1 MGIQNRGECMSKKKV
16 KIYEFMHDNDVSIEE
31 ILDVVIESNSLIGV
45 GIISLKDQI
54 WEHLRPTI
62 KGEY

>member
-1 MGIQNRGECMSKKKV
+1 MSKKKI

-31 ILDVVIESNSLIGV
+31 ITLPELTNLNKSGV
-45 GIISLKDQI
+45 GIISLMDQI

>member
-1 MGIQNRGECMSKKKV
+1 MSKKKI

-31 ILDVVIESNSLIGV
+31 ILDVIIESNSLIGV